1 MKAKDDQ
8 REAKADIA
16 IIITETLPKDITL
29 FGVKEGVWV
38 TGYPCFLGLAQAVR
52 SQLIA
57 VALMRKANEGKD
69 EKMEVLFNFLTGPE
83 FRNRVQA
90 ITETFISM
98 QTDLDKERAVSAR
111 QWAQREKQIQ
121 RVLLNTAGM
130 YGDLQGLIGPSMQA
144 IPALEAG
151 EEAEPHTGEV

>member
-1 MKAKDDQ
+1 VP
-8 REAKADIA
+8 EP
-16 IIITETLPKDITL
+16 LPKDITH
-29 FGVKEGVWV
+29 FGVKEDVWV
-38 TGYPCFLGLAQAVR
+38 TRYACLPGIAQALR

-57 VALMRKANEGKD
+57 VALMRKAGQGKD
-69 EKMEVLFNFLTGPE
+69 EKMEVVFKFLTGPE

-98 QTDLDKERAVSAR
+98 KIDLDKERLVYER
-111 QWAQREKQIQ
+111 QWNLREKKIH

-144 IPALEAG
+144 IPSLEAG
-151 EEAEPHTGEV
+151 EESEPQAGEL